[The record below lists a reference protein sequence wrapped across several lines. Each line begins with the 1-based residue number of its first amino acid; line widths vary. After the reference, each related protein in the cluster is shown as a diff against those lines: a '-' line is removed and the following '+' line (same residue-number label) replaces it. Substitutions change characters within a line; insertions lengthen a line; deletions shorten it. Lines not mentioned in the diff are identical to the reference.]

1 MSADVGLAGRR
12 FFCSWSGGKDAYLA
26 LRRAVAGGG
35 HPAAL
40 LCMLEENGAVSRG
53 HGLPLAVLRA
63 QAASLG
69 VPLLAGSTNWE
80 GYEECYVAALGVL
93 RGKGVEAGVFG
104 DIDLQGHRDWV
115 EGVCR
120 RLGMSCHLPL
130 WEEPREALVREL
142 IDSGVTATVVA
153 TNESRLGEEFLGRRF
168 DDDLLSDLREAAVDL
183 CGEEGEYHTAVTD
196 GPLFR
201 KPVPLR
207 WLGHARRDGHWV
219 LNFAAAPAA
228 PDHQEV
234 VDQ

>member
-1 MSADVGLAGRR
+1 MSTDAGLSGRR

-26 LRRAVAGGG
+26 LRRAVAAGGE
-35 HPAAL
+35 PAAL
-40 LCMLEENGAVSRG
+40 VCMLEENGAVSRG

-69 VPLLAGSTNWE
+69 VPLLAGSTSWE
-80 GYEECYVAALGVL
+80 GYEECYVAALRVL

-120 RLGMSCHLPL
+120 QVGMSCHLPL
-130 WEEPREALVREL
+130 WQSPREALVREL
-142 IDSGVTATVVA
+142 IDSGATATIVA
-153 TNESRLGEEFLGRRF
+153 TKEVRLDRGFLGRRF
-168 DDDLLSDLREAAVDL
+168 DDDLLSELREANVDL

-201 KPVPLR
+201 EPVPMEWHGR
-207 WLGHARRDGHWV
+207 ARRDGHWV
-219 LNFAAAPAA
+219 LDFAAAPAA
-228 PDHQEV
+228 LDHQEV